1 MSTTPELAELPEY
14 HPPPYLLPP
23 SLPERVVAVWREVT
37 LTPTRAALGVLAVMS
52 IAIGAVALSPV
63 PVRGVDSHGAY
74 RARCGLGYYVVG
86 HPSAAI
92 SRACHG
98 AYGGRA
104 AVFFLALTV
113 LLVSLAALG
122 ALVVSTR
129 ATRGPAA
136 GAVSWVRRQWS
147 TQARAA
153 LLTFDVVVAV
163 VALASLRTVSVAT
176 VDAQGPLVAHCGIA
190 YYLFGSANPPVQRA
204 CRAAYGGH
212 AVVLF
217 LTIGLLVLSVAGLSR
232 LVRSRSA
239 PAVPPATRPARGSPP
254 TADPADSAARSRA

>member
-1 MSTTPELAELPEY
+1 
-14 HPPPYLLPP
+14 
-23 SLPERVVAVWREVT
+23 VWHDVT

-63 PVRGVDSHGAY
+63 AVRGTDGHGAY
-74 RARCGLGYYVVG
+74 RATCGLGYYVGG
-86 HPSAAI
+86 HSSAAI
-92 SRACHG
+92 AHACHG

-113 LLVSLAALG
+113 LLVSLVALAG
-122 ALVVSTR
+122 LVVSAR

-147 TQARAA
+147 TPARAA
-153 LLTFDVVVAV
+153 LLTFDVVVVVIAV
-163 VALASLRTVSVAT
+163 ASLRTVSVAT

-190 YYLFGSANPPVQRA
+190 YYLFGSANPPVQHA

-212 AVVLF
+212 ALVFF
-217 LTIGLLVLSVAGLSR
+217 LTMGVLILSVAGLGR
-232 LVRSRSA
+232 VVRSSSA
-239 PAVPPATRPARGSPP
+239 PAAPPATRPARGSPP